1 MQFSR
6 REKVMKTIE
15 ELQVELIAA
24 EFEVSRALALIDT
37 HAQQRSYGVVIDR
50 NHIFQD
56 NLRLRCAEHNV
67 SKITGHIKSRQCN
80 QAPVGPM
87 TQDQHLEIK
96 RIKLEV
102 LRLKDCTERE
112 KTNRHKI
119 SMDLNLQKQYRI
131 VEKLREI
138 VGEEAYAKICAELSA
153 K

>member
-1 MQFSR
+1 
-6 REKVMKTIE
+6 MKLIE
-15 ELQVELIAA
+15 VLQAELSEA

-37 HAQQRSYGVVIDR
+37 HAQQRSYGVAIDR

-67 SKITGHIKSRQCN
+67 SKITDQIINPTGRN
-80 QAPVGPM
+80 NATGPM
-87 TQDQHLEIK
+87 THEQHLEIK

-102 LRLKDCTERE
+102 LQLKDCKERE

-131 VEKLREI
+131 VEKLRKI